1 MMGCKPHDPMDV
13 TENAGLYVL
22 AAREIFSKLHGRG
35 KNGKRS
41 NHNPGVDTSN
51 MCLYVSC
58 FEIYGGKL
66 FDLLNDHAAV
76 KCLEDA
82 KQHVQ
87 LLGTYILLNVFTQF
101 LFLFWYFYSH
111 FNFFFICLLFHIFFS
126 SLFYAQLQLLQNVI
140 IIH

>member
-1 MMGCKPHDPMDV
+1 MGCKPHDPMDV

-22 AAREIFSKLHGRG
+22 AAREIFSKLNGRG

-41 NHNPGVDTSN
+41 NHNPSVDTSN

-87 LLGTYILLNVFTQF
+87 LLGTYVHSFETFLLNSFFSFLNLFFFIF
-101 LFLFWYFYSH
+101 LFSYYLFFFPFFFSFFIYFSHH
-111 FNFFFICLLFHIFFS
+111 FNFFGK
-126 SLFYAQLQLLQNVI
+126 
-140 IIH
+140 